1 MKLYDSFRSALQSL
15 VVNKL
20 RSALTM
26 LGVIIGVAAVIAMV
40 SVGNGASQSVQNTI
54 LNLGSN
60 LVTVTP
66 QFSNDQ
72 GLRGAGAQAQNL
84 TMDDMRSIKEQ
95 LGETIVAAEAEQQ
108 GGRWQITAA
117 GQNWN
122 TQVSGVTEDYPIVR
136 DWGLDRGDFFT
147 TSDLS
152 INAQVA
158 VLGSTTAANL
168 FGDADPVGQ
177 TIQLR
182 QAFGGGGPGGGGQ
195 RARILTF
202 RVVGVLG
209 TKGSTFGQ
217 IRDDQILVPLTT
229 SQHVLTGQL
238 NRVNQIVIK
247 ATSSETMD
255 ITTSDVTNILLQ
267 RHKIADPASA
277 DFTVTNQNDTL
288 AALGSVTGTFT
299 LLLGAIGGISLLV
312 GGIGIMNIMLVS
324 VNERTREIGIRKAVG
339 ARRGDILNQFLI
351 EAVALTGLGGVIG
364 ILLGWAITEVVH
376 RIPQASSL
384 PLLITSGTV
393 IIAVGVSVAIG
404 VVFGLYPA
412 MRAARLHPIQALRFE

>member
-66 QFSNDQ
+66 QFGNDN
-72 GLRGAGAQAQNL
+72 GLKGAGAQAQNL
-84 TMDDMRSIKEQ
+84 TIDDMRAIRDQ
-95 LGETIVAAEAEQQ
+95 LGNTIAAAEAEQQ
-108 GGRWQITAA
+108 AGRWQITAA

-136 DWGLDRGDFFT
+136 DWGLDSGTFFS
-147 TSDLS
+147 TSDLNV
-152 INAQVA
+152 NAQVA
-158 VLGSTTAANL
+158 VLGATTATNL
-168 FGDADPVGQ
+168 FGDIDPVGQ

-182 QAFGGGGPGGGGQ
+182 QAFGGGGQGGAQ
-195 RARILTF
+195 RARILNF

-209 TKGSTFGQ
+209 TKGSTFGFS
-217 IRDDQILVPLTT
+217 RDDQILVPLTT
-229 SQHVLTGQL
+229 AQHVLTGQL
-238 NRVNQIVIK
+238 NRVNQIVVK
-247 ATSSETMD
+247 ATSSDTME
-255 ITTSDVTNILLQ
+255 ITTSDVSNILLQ
-267 RHKIADPASA
+267 RHNIEDPASA

-288 AALGSVTGTFT
+288 AALSSVTGTFT

-351 EAVALTGLGGVIG
+351 EAVALTGLGGIIG

-412 MRAARLHPIQALRFE
+412 MRAARLHPIQALRYE